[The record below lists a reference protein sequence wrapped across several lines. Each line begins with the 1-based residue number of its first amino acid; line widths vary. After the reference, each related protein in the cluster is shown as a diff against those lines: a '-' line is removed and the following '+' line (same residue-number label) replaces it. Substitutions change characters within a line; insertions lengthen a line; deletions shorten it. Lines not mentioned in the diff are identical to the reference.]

1 MDNKGIWITENL
13 QYLRNAAGANRDKK
27 GYLKVTVNDLIP
39 NYEFIEG
46 EFDKSKFQDTGDE
59 PVLPEGFKV
68 TESFWGYYEI
78 IFSDDILR
86 FRDKILVIKPI
97 K

>member
-59 PVLPEGFKV
+59 PVLPGF
-68 TESFWGYYEI
+68 SFLSL
-78 IFSDDILR
+78 FL
-86 FRDKILVIKPI
+86 L
-97 K
+97 